1 MRPLGIVL
9 TVAGILALIY
19 GGFNY
24 TKQRTVL
31 DVGPIEAKVDERKS
45 VPIPPLV
52 GGIILV
58 AGLALVMGSRRKV

>member
-1 MRPLGIVL
+1 MRAFGIVL

-19 GGFNY
+19 GGFDY

-31 DVGPIEAKVDERKS
+31 DVGPIEAKVDEQKS
-45 VPIPPLV
+45 MSVPPLV

-58 AGLALVMGSRRKV
+58 AGLALVMRSRGRA